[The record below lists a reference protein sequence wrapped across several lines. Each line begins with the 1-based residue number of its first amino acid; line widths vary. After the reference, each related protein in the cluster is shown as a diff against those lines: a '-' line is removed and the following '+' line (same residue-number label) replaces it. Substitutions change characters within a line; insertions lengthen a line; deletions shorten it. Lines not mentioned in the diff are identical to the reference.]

1 MVLVLGV
8 TSLEQ
13 FVRAVE
19 DWADREASGTDP
31 LSD

>member
-13 FVRAVE
+13 FVRAVD
-19 DWADREASGTDP
+19 DWAERAAAGDDP